1 MPAVAGSLTCDYCFS
16 LCATYSYTLT
26 SRILLD
32 KTRAFRYE
40 IMPKTTP
47 VWPPYILGYID
58 YIVLYYLSAAPRD
71 S

>member
-40 IMPKTTP
+40 IMPKSQNDARLAP
-47 VWPPYILGYID
+47 
-58 YIVLYYLSAAPRD
+58 LYYLSAAPRD